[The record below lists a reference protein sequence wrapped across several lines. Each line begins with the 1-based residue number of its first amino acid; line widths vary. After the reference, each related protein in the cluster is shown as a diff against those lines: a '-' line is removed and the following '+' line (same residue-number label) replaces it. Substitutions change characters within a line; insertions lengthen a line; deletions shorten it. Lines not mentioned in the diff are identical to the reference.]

1 MSLTV
6 ADIAAALGTRALG
19 DGSVAVAGLAEP
31 ASAGPEDL
39 ALAMSPRY
47 ADALSQGRARAAVVW
62 QGADWQAMGLAAAI
76 PVGRPRLAMADL
88 TQAFDRGPGW
98 AAGVHPTALV
108 DPRADL
114 AADVSVGA
122 YAVIGPDVRIGPGG
136 RIGPHVT
143 IGAGSRLGAQAL
155 VHPGV
160 RIGPRVRAGDRLIV
174 HANAVI
180 GADGF
185 SFVTPE
191 VSLVENARRTLGDTG
206 DAQAQDWRRIH
217 SLGGVDI
224 GDDVEIGAC
233 TAIDYGTVRDT
244 RIGSG
249 TKIDNHVHLAHNVV
263 IGRSTLLAAHVAIAG
278 SATVGDFCVF
288 GGQAGVAD
296 NTTVGDRVIAGGA
309 SKILSNV
316 PAGRVVQ
323 GYPAVRMETH
333 VESYKA
339 LRRLPRLLDAL
350 RAGQKAVSKPRQSD

>member
-1 MSLTV
+1 MTLTV
-6 ADIAAALGTRALG
+6 ADIAAALGTEVLG
-19 DGSVAVAGLAEP
+19 DGSLTVARLAEP
-31 ASAGPEDL
+31 AEAGPDDL
-39 ALAMSPRY
+39 ALAMSPKY
-47 ADALSQGRARAAVVW
+47 GEALTQGRARAAVVW
-62 QGADWQAMGLAAAI
+62 PGADWQAMGLSAAI

-88 TQAFDRGPGW
+88 TREFDRGPGW
-98 AAGVHPTALV
+98 PEGIHPTALI

-114 AADVSVGA
+114 AADVSVGP

-136 RIGPHVT
+136 RIGAHVT
-143 IGAGSRLGAQAL
+143 IGAGSRLGAGAL

-160 RIGPRVRAGDRLIV
+160 RIGPRVTIGDRLIV
-174 HANAVI
+174 HPNAVI

-185 SFVTPE
+185 SFVTAE

-206 DAQAQDWRRIH
+206 AAEAQDWRRIH
-217 SLGGVDI
+217 SLGGVEI

-233 TAIDYGTVRDT
+233 SAIDYGTIRAT

-249 TKIDNHVHLAHNVV
+249 TRIDNHVHIAHNVV
-263 IGRSTLLAAHVAIAG
+263 VGRSTLMAAHVGIGG
-278 SATVGDFCVF
+278 SSTIGDHCVF
-288 GGQAGVAD
+288 GGQVGIAD
-296 NTTVGDRVIAGGA
+296 NITVGDRVIAGGA

-339 LRRLPRLLDAL
+339 LRRLPRLIEEL
-350 RAGQKAVSKPRQSD
+350 RGRQKAVPKPDQSD